1 MWPFSRNKKPV
12 AHYGHTEVDSG
23 DVKATL
29 NDALVAKIV
38 DHFVS
43 ERRWTQTRRFLFGGA
58 SLILFGIY
66 VFFYVTDLGY
76 KVVPSS
82 DMVAVVRIT
91 GTIAQGSPTGS
102 ADAVIPALSSAFG
115 KPNVKAIVLAID
127 SGGGQPAEAERI
139 YNYFNAKRDELCKK
153 TDSTLNRSASAAS
166 DPLPA
171 SSKSTCKPI
180 YAVIGN
186 TGASAAYLI
195 AMHADKVYAGK
206 YSLVGSIGAIMQTW
220 DLHKIAQRFDVEHKT
235 YASGTLK
242 GMLDPWTP
250 QTPEAEAKAQS
261 LVVAIGKRFADEV
274 RERRH
279 GLLQPDFKYFTGEVW
294 TGEEAKRLGLIDGVD
309 ILDSLI
315 KSTWNVAYHDFG
327 PNKKSGG
334 IGSLLGGSAAEAV
347 DALVSRRIEQ
357 ELPPLVR

>member
-1 MWPFSRNKKPV
+1 MWPFSKKDKRAEAAHPV
-12 AHYGHTEVDSG
+12 DGEA
-23 DVKATL
+23 VKATL

-43 ERRWTQTRRFLFGGA
+43 ERRWTQTRRFLFGGG

-76 KVVPSS
+76 KVVPNS

-91 GTIAQGSPTGS
+91 GSIAQGSPTGS

-153 TDSTLNRSASAAS
+153 PDADRPSTPSSVASVPS
-166 DPLPA
+166 P
-171 SSKSTCKPI
+171 KSTCKPI

-261 LVVAIGKRFADEV
+261 LVASIGKRFADEV

-279 GLLQPDFKYFTGEVW
+279 GLLKPDFQYFTGEVW
-294 TGEEAKRLGLIDGVD
+294 TGEEAKHLGLIDGID
-309 ILDSLI
+309 TLDSLI
-315 KSTWNVAYHDFG
+315 KSTWNVGYHDFG

-334 IGSLLGGSAAEAV
+334 IGSLLGGFASETV